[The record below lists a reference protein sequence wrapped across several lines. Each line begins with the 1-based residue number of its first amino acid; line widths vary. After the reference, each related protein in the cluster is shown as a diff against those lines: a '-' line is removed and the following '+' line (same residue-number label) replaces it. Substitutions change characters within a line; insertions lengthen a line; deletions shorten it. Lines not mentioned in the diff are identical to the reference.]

1 MTIIW
6 LRPDSSEVSM
16 NSIDNRIAIRTM
28 AVGVGARSISEPS
41 WKTACQGYPNLSN
54 LRTQPKPVQTDVSFS
69 TYGSKHEHLAVKITN
84 KETGEVVR
92 EIPSRETQKLHVH
105 LEALV

>member
-1 MTIIW
+1 
-6 LRPDSSEVSM
+6 M

-69 TYGSKHEHLAVKITN
+69 TYGSRNEHLAVKVTN
-84 KETGEVVR
+84 KKTGEVVR

-105 LEALV
+105 LETMV

>member
-1 MTIIW
+1 
-6 LRPDSSEVSM
+6 M

-28 AVGVGARSISEPS
+28 AVGVGARSKSESS

-69 TYGSKHEHLAVKITN
+69 TYGSRNEHLAVKITN